1 MSHELVVPDD
11 LFDRSES
18 EQQSVFQQFGLP
30 SFELPPFPEA
40 CELPPCPEAYEL
52 PPCPKACKLPPFP
65 EACDFTET
73 REQEL
78 NAIQETDDE
87 KYDSDEER
95 HTPAS
100 EAEHVCLPEPMR
112 AVVPE
117 VAHFVIV
124 RVS

>member
-18 EQQSVFQQFGLP
+18 EQQSVFQQFELP
-30 SFELPPFPEA
+30 SFELPPWPEA
-40 CELPPCPEAYEL
+40 CELPPCPEACEL
-52 PPCPKACKLPPFP
+52 PPCP

-73 REQEL
+73 REQDL

-87 KYDSDEER
+87 EYDSDGER

-100 EAEHVCLPEPMR
+100 EAEHVCLPEPKR